1 MALDEPKPSN
11 VHDHDHHDEDEHA
24 YYVPGLPEGEP
35 VVYANHAE
43 AYAALEKSLMPYRT
57 NDPIA
62 GTCVLA
68 KATPGVGK
76 TKVAL
81 HMAAMKCVDNK
92 RGMWAAPTRNI
103 AWQAHDRLKSD
114 EYGTKVLM
122 LEGRHNGY
130 VAVRTD
136 KYGVETEQEVL
147 PNCVRY
153 DRIALARKRGYP
165 ARTYVCNGCPH
176 CPTFRNSKGEKPLSD
191 QWCRYF
197 KVLYEANNLPN
208 GEKQSTF
215 SGYISSEE
223 AQSIKN
229 SKMEKIIVTTHH
241 MAAAMIADGEMLSPD
256 WVIFDEDPIS
266 ALRETYVWNEDE
278 LDRDIDGDNFIVFRA
293 LLKRTIYLAKK
304 HLAEPLDT
312 PDDKKVRVQL
322 RYSVHQA
329 TEYGHTTLWGKDMAR
344 FMVIAARQ
352 LNVDL
357 KTVLETTANTM
368 PPVNPG
374 QLSYMPNDEVE
385 RLPHYKEVDLAGELL
400 RVLEAAED
408 QKETAYK
415 VSLRNEPGKGWAFVW
430 DHVRRISYEGPLFF
444 LDAYGSPEIVKRYT
458 NREVTLIDV
467 KCQVRDNV
475 TVRLYPEVST
485 NRSDMDEAGER
496 ECIFDDWLLPEL
508 RKHNGKRV
516 LIYTQK
522 RYVSWLEQKIA
533 DEEDTLDFASI
544 NFKWFWQDRGDD
556 SFGDFDT
563 VIVFGTPIP
572 NVIAERQFANALYA
586 GEEPLSWKTNGKNE
600 YLDVRA
606 AEHTKARQQNELLQ
620 CVYRVRPAL
629 PNSKP
634 QAIVIFSRMKLPV
647 EFELKGAKQEKM
659 HDRHDEKSRYAI
671 GIWHMYRDLGCYADA
686 FAPFIGVDKH
696 FVEWAR
702 GERDDFP
709 MDYETMC
716 RRHNRVLRTRSYR
729 NGRTFA
735 MKYFCNPRPNEP
747 VPVRQTLYRGKVL
760 NFFGNEETV
769 HKILDRM
776 FEATREP
783 GVDNESVED
792 QGRAGPE
799 PGSWQQYL
807 PLAAWRKGLVIENVI
822 RSLQG
827 ELFFSGKW
835 RPDEWLPTE
844 VQYLIDDLHMEHPC
858 LIGVHRML
866 SMKCYF
872 EEKGF
877 TNVPDPLEDQVKFWA
892 FIRGHMDI
900 YYEIMEKTKGMTEA
914 KTIDEFVVEE
924 DPDPGDGGD
933 KKAPVPKN
941 VYDIGIG
948 TAEVSVGG
956 QDEVKSTSSEGGQ
969 VGLVIPLIVSSPS
982 SGSDGVSEGGG
993 SVGDEEDPSAE
1004 PSGGSSGP
1012 DGGPASGP
1020 GPPDEDTS

>member
-1 MALDEPKPSN
+1 MAEQGQPS
-11 VHDHDHHDEDEHA
+11 VEHDHHDEDEHA

-35 VVYANHAE
+35 VIYPSHAE
-43 AYAALEKSLMPYRT
+43 AYAALEKALMPYRT
-57 NDPIA
+57 QDPVA
-62 GTCVLA
+62 GTCILA
-68 KATPGVGK
+68 ATTPGVGK
-76 TKVAL
+76 TRVGL
-81 HMAAMKCVDNK
+81 HLASMKCVDNK

-130 VAVRTD
+130 IALRTD
-136 KYGVETEQEVL
+136 KDGTETEQEVT

-153 DRIALARKRGYP
+153 ERIALARMRGYP
-165 ARTYVCNGCPH
+165 ARTFVCNGCPH
-176 CPTFRNSKGEKPLSD
+176 CPTYRNKAGEKPPSD

-208 GEKQSTF
+208 GEKKATY

-223 AQSIKN
+223 AHNLKFN
-229 SKMEKIIVTTHH
+229 KMEKIIVTTHH
-241 MAAAMIADGEMLSPD
+241 MAAAMIADGEMLRPD

-266 ALRETYVWNEDE
+266 ALRETYVWDE
-278 LDRDIDGDNFIVFRA
+278 GELERDIDGDNFIVFRA
-293 LLKRTIYLAKK
+293 LLKRTIFLAKK
-304 HLAEPLDT
+304 HLSEPLAT
-312 PDDKKVRVQL
+312 PDEKKLRVQL
-322 RYSVHQA
+322 RYNVHEA
-329 TEYGHTTLWGKDMAR
+329 TEYGHTTLWGKSLAR
-344 FMVIAARQ
+344 FMVVAARQ

-357 KTVLETTANTM
+357 KTVLETTSNTM

-374 QLSYMPNDEVE
+374 QLSYMPAEQVA

-400 RVLEAAED
+400 RILETAED

-415 VSLRNEPGKGWAFVW
+415 VSLRHEPNKDWAFVW

-458 NREVTLIDV
+458 NRDVTVIDV

-485 NRSDMDEAGER
+485 NRSDMDDDEER
-496 ECIFDDWLLPEL
+496 EAIFDDWLLPEL
-508 RKHNGKRV
+508 RKHDGKRV

-522 RYVSWLEQKIA
+522 RYASWLEEKIT
-533 DEEDTLDFASI
+533 EEKDLSFASL

-572 NVIAERQFANALYA
+572 NIIAERQFANALYA
-586 GEEPLSWKTNGKNE
+586 GEEPISWKTNHNNE

-634 QAIVIFSRMKLPV
+634 QAIVIFSKMKLPM
-647 EFELKGAKQEKM
+647 EIELKGAKQEKM
-659 HDRHDEKSRYAI
+659 LERHDEKSRCAVS
-671 GIWHMYRDLGCYADA
+671 IWHMYRDLGCYADG
-686 FAPFIGVDKH
+686 FAPFIGMDEH
-696 FVEWAR
+696 FVQWAR

-716 RRHNRVLRTRSYR
+716 RRHKRVLRTRAYR

-735 MKYFCNPRPNEP
+735 MRHFCNTSPTEA
-747 VPVRQTLYRGKVL
+747 VPVRQTLYRGRVL
-760 NFFGNEETV
+760 NYFGDEEKV

-783 GVDNESVED
+783 GVDHESVED

-799 PGSWQQYL
+799 PGTWQQHL
-807 PLAAWRKGLVIENVI
+807 PLAAWRKGLVIENVV

-835 RPDEWLPTE
+835 RVDEWMPTD
-844 VQYLIDDLHMEHPC
+844 VQYLVDDLHMEHPC
-858 LIGVHRML
+858 LIGPHRLL
-866 SMKCYF
+866 SIKCYY
-872 EEKGF
+872 EERGF
-877 TNVPDPLEDQVKFWA
+877 TNVPNPLEDETKFWA
-892 FIRGHMDI
+892 FLRAHADI
-900 YYEIMEKTKGMTEA
+900 YDEIMEETKGMTEA
-914 KTIDEFVVEE
+914 KTIDEFVQAQDTVS
-924 DPDPGDGGD
+924 
-933 KKAPVPKN
+933 VIPKN
-941 VYDIGIG
+941 VYDIGVDPAK
-948 TAEVSVGG
+948 TALGKLMSGVEEAGAAQLPKPQQGS
-956 QDEVKSTSSEGGQ
+956 
-969 VGLVIPLIVSSPS
+969 VIPFVVSPS
-982 SGSDGVSEGGG
+982 DTASGGVFGGG
-993 SVGDEEDPSAE
+993 DATVDEEDGPSE
-1004 PSGGSSGP
+1004 PSCGSSGP
-1012 DGGPASGP
+1012 DGGSASGA
-1020 GPPDEDTS
+1020 GPPDDDTS